1 MRTTIRV
8 ACRADGWFDYTK
20 EAPGFTMRTKVPP
33 ALATLKGQLEGHQV
47 PLAELE
53 KLMEDLKQF
62 GAAVTSF
69 PPLCGRVYC
78 QP

>member
-1 MRTTIRV
+1 
-8 ACRADGWFDYTK
+8 
-20 EAPGFTMRTKVPP
+20 MRTKVPP